1 MARDV
6 YLEGH
11 IWMPLVESFDRA
23 DDVIFADVPMW
34 SLGARY
40 EVRLHANKN
49 RGSIGNLLADIR
61 GSQQIVYARRL
72 EGGRGRG
79 GNDERPDEMRPR
91 THRRHNAGRSST
103 H

>member
-1 MARDV
+1 MARDI
-6 YLEGH
+6 YLEGY

-23 DDVIFADVPMW
+23 DDVLFADVPMW

-40 EVRLHANKN
+40 AVRLHAKH

-61 GSQQIVYARRL
+61 GSEQIVYAGGL

-79 GNDERPDEMRPR
+79 GNNERPDEMRPR
-91 THRRHNAGRSST
+91 MRRRHNAGRPST

>member
-6 YLEGH
+6 YLEGY

-40 EVRLHANKN
+40 EVRLHAKH

-61 GSQQIVYARRL
+61 GSEQIVYAGGL

-79 GNDERPDEMRPR
+79 GNNERPDEMRSR
-91 THRRHNAGRSST
+91 TRRRHNAGRPST

>member
-1 MARDV
+1 MARDI
-6 YLEGH
+6 YLEGY

-40 EVRLHANKN
+40 EVSLHAKPC
-49 RGSIGNLLADIR
+49 GSIGNLLADIR
-61 GSQQIVYARRL
+61 GSEQIVYAGGL

-91 THRRHNAGRSST
+91 TRRRHNAGRPST

>member
-1 MARDV
+1 MARDI
-6 YLEGH
+6 YLEGY

-40 EVRLHANKN
+40 EVSLHTKPC
-49 RGSIGNLLADIR
+49 GSIGNLLADIR
-61 GSQQIVYARRL
+61 GSEQIVYAGGL

-79 GNDERPDEMRPR
+79 GNNERPDEMRPR
-91 THRRHNAGRSST
+91 TRRRHNAGRPST

>member
-1 MARDV
+1 MARDI
-6 YLEGH
+6 YLEGY

-23 DDVIFADVPMW
+23 DDVTFADVPMW

-40 EVRLHANKN
+40 EVRLNAKH

-61 GSQQIVYARRL
+61 GSEQIVYAGGL

-79 GNDERPDEMRPR
+79 GNNERPDEMRPR
-91 THRRHNAGRSST
+91 TRRRHNAGRPST

>member
-6 YLEGH
+6 YLEGY

-34 SLGARY
+34 SLGARD
-40 EVRLHANKN
+40 EVRLNANEKMC
-49 RGSIGNLLADIR
+49 SIGNLLADIR
-61 GSQQIVYARRL
+61 GSEQIVYAGGL

-79 GNDERPDEMRPR
+79 GNNERPDEMRSR
-91 THRRHNAGRSST
+91 TRRRHNAGRPST